1 MALSHARQRIF
12 LFAILTG
19 VVGVLSASGRDIVIA
34 SYNVENYL
42 STDRRVDGKSEKS
55 APKPESEIAAL
66 IDVLNEIRP
75 DILGIIEMGDEAM
88 LEDFQSRLKTAGM
101 DFPHREWV
109 KGADEHRHTALL
121 SKFPIVSR
129 NSQDDVRFELN
140 GVPTRIGR
148 GILDVSV
155 QPAPDFT
162 MRLVGVHLKSR
173 RQVPDFD
180 ESAMRAKEAWYV
192 RRHLD
197 RIFEA
202 DPEVKLMLFGD
213 LNDTKNQYPVR
224 ELIGAAKSPGYMR
237 DLFLTDGTGQRWTHF
252 WSAADVY
259 SRIDFMLVS
268 RGLWPAID
276 MEKSGISRSKIWFK
290 ASDHRAIF
298 ATITIPEK

>member
-1 MALSHARQRIF
+1 VAA
-12 LFAILTG
+12 
-19 VVGVLSASGRDIVIA
+19 LSASGKEIVIA

-42 STDRRVDGKSEKS
+42 STDRRVNGQAEKT

-66 IDVLNEIRP
+66 VDVLSEIRP
-75 DILGIIEMGDEAM
+75 DILGIIEMGDESM
-88 LEDFQSRLKTAGM
+88 LEDFHARLKAAGM

-109 KGADEHRHTALL
+109 KGADEHRHIALL
-121 SKFPIVSR
+121 SRFPIVAR
-129 NSQDDVRFELN
+129 NSRDDVGFELN

-155 QPAPDFT
+155 EPEPDFRL
-162 MRLVGVHLKSR
+162 RLVGVHLKSR

-192 RRHLD
+192 REHLD

-202 DPEVKLMLFGD
+202 DPGAKVMLFGD

-224 ELIGAAKSPGYMR
+224 ELIGSAKSPGYMR
-237 DLFLTDGTGQRWTHF
+237 DLFLTDGVGQRWTHF

-259 SRIDFMLVS
+259 SRIDYLLVS
-268 RGLWPAID
+268 RGLWPAIN
-276 MEKSGISRSKIWFK
+276 MEKSGISRSRIWFK
-290 ASDHRAIF
+290 ASDHRAVF
-298 ATITIPEK
+298 ATIKVPEE